1 MKKLFRLPLYVAL
14 IATPILGFISCSD
27 DEVEGTD
34 EEKEQVLSAAVSQY
48 VNNTVI
54 GTYKSLADE
63 TISLYDALV
72 ALKENKTNENVQLA
86 ADKWIETRDY
96 WELSEAFLFGP
107 ASDFGI
113 DPHIDTWP
121 LAKDE
126 LLAELKN
133 EAHIASMS
141 AEDGDEWVAN
151 YLGYGLLGFHGIEYI
166 LFEEGKAKDVKKITE
181 EQLIY
186 AVAVA
191 GDLRNQCFRLEA
203 SWAGIEN
210 VTAEKREK
218 LESLD
223 VSTTVNGSK
232 YSYGQ
237 DMLNAGK
244 AGSTKTSITDAC
256 ETIIEGCITIADEV
270 GAMKI
275 GQPYKGEDVNYIE
288 SPYSYNSKIDFEGNI
303 ISIRNAYLGGPAD
316 PAALLSGETPSVGLY
331 IKQVDPE
338 LDTKI
343 RNAIDNA
350 ITKIKAIPYPFAK
363 NFSSTQAGAA
373 MDACNDLADILGD
386 AKKAL
391 NK

>member
-1 MKKLFRLPLYVAL
+1 MKKLFRLPLYMAL
-14 IATPILGFISCSD
+14 IAVSMLVFTSCSD
-27 DEVEGTD
+27 DETEGTD
-34 EEKEQVLSAAVSQY
+34 EAKEQALSAAVSQY

-63 TISLYDALV
+63 TILLYDALV
-72 ALKENKTNENVQLA
+72 VLKGNKTDVNVRIA
-86 ADKWIETRDY
+86 TERWIEARNY

-121 LAKDE
+121 LAINE
-126 LLAELKN
+126 LKAELEN
-133 EAHIASMS
+133 ASHISSMNQ
-141 AEDGDEWVAN
+141 EDGDEWVAN
-151 YLGYGLLGFHGIEYI
+151 YLGFGLLGFHGIEYI
-166 LFEEGKAKDVKKITE
+166 LFENGAAKSANKISDKE
-181 EQLIY
+181 LIY

-210 VTAEKREK
+210 VADDKREK
-218 LESLD
+218 LESLELG
-223 VSTTVNGSK
+223 TTVNGGK

-244 AGSTKTSITDAC
+244 AGSTKASVVDAC
-256 ETIIEGCITIADEV
+256 EDIIEGCITIADEV

-275 GQPYKGEDVNYIE
+275 GQPYKGDDENYIE
-288 SPYSYNSKIDFEGNI
+288 SPYSDNSKVDFEGNI
-303 ISIRNAYLGGPAD
+303 ISIRNAYLGGPSN
-316 PAALLSGETPSVGLY
+316 PAALLVGEVPSVGLY
-331 IKQVDPE
+331 IKQVDPA
-338 LDTKI
+338 LDTRI

-350 ITKIKAIPYPFAK
+350 IAKIKAIPGSFTTNY
-363 NFSSTQAGAA
+363 SSDEAGAA
-373 MDACNDLADILGD
+373 MDACNELAEILGD